1 MNTNSEDEIFSILKP
16 VETCLAEDDKARL
29 WARIR
34 KDSLRMRAFR
44 RAAVIAVSSAA
55 AIVAGVAIISL
66 GQGEVQSRSISQRQ
80 CRKQGVTSG
89 LRLLTKL

>member
-44 RAAVIAVSSAA
+44 RAAVIAVSAAA
-55 AIVAGVAIISL
+55 AIVAGVAIYFLTLTMIHPIHL
-66 GQGEVQSRSISQRQ
+66 RACATPSIR
-80 CRKQGVTSG
+80 G
-89 LRLLTKL
+89 LRAAC